1 MAEVRLGLTAT
12 PKYDVTKD
20 TLEYISTEPGKGR
33 YRSSFAPFGGGTG
46 LSKDDPLLAA
56 SVGYEKFR
64 DGSILPAVELQ
75 YFVATLTNLR
85 GSAAIKHKPTGL
97 FAMGV
102 FSISE
107 SDDSNVFG
115 GFHGQDAPTMRA
127 WNVQADIQRRLDF
140 LSLNKLG
147 ETPLWGRLFR
157 RQEWFCAG
165 KQRRVRND
173 ACALPWWLSQL
184 PQRWCTRRCRQHDPS
199 GKYVP
204 QHTVCD
210 PGYRF

>member
-1 MAEVRLGLTAT
+1 MRWSHIYLANKNYGRGALGSDRHAEIRRDQGHLGVHLDPARQR
-12 PKYDVTKD
+12 PLSEQLRAIWRWNGLVQ
-20 TLEYISTEPGKGR
+20 GR
-33 YRSSFAPFGGGTG
+33 S
-46 LSKDDPLLAA
+46 AA
-56 SVGYEKFR
+56 SRER
-64 DGSILPAVELQ
+64 R
-75 YFVATLTNLR
+75 LR
-85 GSAAIKHKPTGL
+85 
-97 FAMGV
+97 
-102 FSISE
+102 SISE

-115 GFHGQDAPTMRA
+115 GFNGQDAPTMRA